1 MASELYNVIDALSRE
16 KGIDPQIVVTAVEDA
31 IVVAT
36 RKYYKTQENLRAEL
50 DKESGQIRAFAVRS
64 IVEGPDQVE
73 DPVAQITLDDAKR
86 IDPAAEVGGELR
98 TYKATD
104 VLGRIAAQ
112 LAKQVIF
119 QKVRE
124 AERDTV
130 YNEYI
135 GRVNEIINATVKR
148 TEGQDVIVDLGKAEG
163 RMPRKEQSRLESFAP
178 GERAR
183 VMIVRVEKAS
193 KGPQVVVSR
202 AAPELVSHL
211 FQTEVPE
218 IYDNTVVIRAIARE
232 AGERTKIA
240 VMSKD
245 KDVDPVGA
253 CVGMKGMR
261 VQSIIRELRG
271 EKIDIIEYHEDP
283 VTFAEKALQPA
294 KVSRVTVLEG
304 QEKHLEVIVDDSQL
318 SLAIGKKG
326 QNVRLA
332 AKLLGWKIDIKSEE
346 EKRQEVEEQMRG
358 MMTPQATPLESVPDL
373 EPGIIEKLV
382 AAGITTVEMVADM
395 TPEQLEEVPGIGP
408 KTVEKISIA
417 VNNYF
422 ASLDAVE
429 AGVEATPADGEVLA
443 EGEVPAEGVA
453 VAQDDE
459 EGGEAIGQD
468 VPAEEEA
475 RELEEEEAAEDD
487 AEAGEVPDEI
497 DESESDDEVAES
509 EVEPTSESDVEP
521 GEEGGQSG
529 DEQGLPDVPGAD
541 SESVE
546 ELADE
551 GQAFEAE
558 VVDGVENAP
567 LADEGE
573 RIIHERP
580 ETPSENVPDEEE
592 PGEKRS

>member
-50 DKESGQIRAFAVRS
+50 DKESGQIRAYAVRT
-64 IVEGPDQVE
+64 IVDDSELIE
-73 DPVAQITLDDAKR
+73 DPNAQIALNDAKR
-86 IDPAAEVGGELR
+86 IDPAAEIGGELR
-98 TYKATD
+98 TYKPTE

-135 GRVNEIINATVKR
+135 GRVGEIINATIKR
-148 TEGQDVIVDLGKAEG
+148 TEGQDVIVDLGKAEA

-183 VMIVRVEKAS
+183 VVIVRVEKAS

-202 AAPELVSHL
+202 AVPELVTHL

-218 IYDNTVVIRAIARE
+218 IYDGTVVIRAIARE

-283 VTFAEKALQPA
+283 VVFAEKALQPA

-304 QEKHLEVIVDDSQL
+304 EDRHLEVVVDDSQL

-346 EKRQEVEEQMRG
+346 EKRQEVEERMSG
-358 MMTPQATPLESVPDL
+358 IMVKDQATPLESIPDL
-373 EPGIIEKLV
+373 EPGIVEKLV
-382 AAGITTVEMVADM
+382 AAGITTVEAVADM

-422 ASLDAVE
+422 SSLGAVE
-429 AGVEATPADGEVLA
+429 GAETAEAV
-443 EGEVPAEGVA
+443 EGEAPAA
-453 VAQDDE
+453 
-459 EGGEAIGQD
+459 GQIED
-468 VPAEEEA
+468 SGSPEEA
-475 RELEEEEAAEDD
+475 PSADEGIAVIAA
-487 AEAGEVPDEI
+487 
-497 DESESDDEVAES
+497 DESETSTESEDESGGSELVAEANAAGDGGPDS
-509 EVEPTSESDVEP
+509 
-521 GEEGGQSG
+521 GGQSG
-529 DEQGLPDVPGAD
+529 DDEGLDDEPEAGD
-541 SESVE
+541 ESVK
-546 ELADE
+546 ELVDE
-551 GQAFEAE
+551 GQYFEAE
-558 VVDGVENAP
+558 VVEGVEDAP
-567 LADEGE
+567 DADVAEVTT
-573 RIIHERP
+573 HERP
-580 ETPSENVPDEEE
+580 ESENENVPEEE
-592 PGEKRS
+592 KPGESR

>member
-1 MASELYNVIDALSRE
+1 
-16 KGIDPQIVVTAVEDA
+16 
-31 IVVAT
+31 
-36 RKYYKTQENLRAEL
+36 
-50 DKESGQIRAFAVRS
+50 
-64 IVEGPDQVE
+64 
-73 DPVAQITLDDAKR
+73 
-86 IDPAAEVGGELR
+86 
-98 TYKATD
+98 
-104 VLGRIAAQ
+104 
-112 LAKQVIF
+112 
-119 QKVRE
+119 
-124 AERDTV
+124 
-130 YNEYI
+130 
-135 GRVNEIINATVKR
+135 
-148 TEGQDVIVDLGKAEG
+148 
-163 RMPRKEQSRLESFAP
+163 
-178 GERAR
+178 
-183 VMIVRVEKAS
+183 
-193 KGPQVVVSR
+193 
-202 AAPELVSHL
+202 
-211 FQTEVPE
+211 
-218 IYDNTVVIRAIARE
+218 
-232 AGERTKIA
+232 
-240 VMSKD
+240 
-245 KDVDPVGA
+245 
-253 CVGMKGMR
+253 MKGMR

-304 QEKHLEVIVDDSQL
+304 HEKHLEVIVDDSQL

-422 ASLDAVE
+422 ASLDAGE
-429 AGVEATPADGEVLA
+429 AGAEEGLVAEA
-443 EGEVPAEGVA
+443 EVPPEGVDATLAA
-453 VAQDDE
+453 VDDE
-459 EGGEAIGQD
+459 EGGEALGQD

-475 RELEEEEAAEDD
+475 RELAAEEAAEADD
-487 AEAGEVPDEI
+487 AAGETPGEI
-497 DESESDDEVAES
+497 AAADPDDEADES
-509 EVEPTSESDVEP
+509 EVEPTSESDVEA
-521 GEEGGQSG
+521 GDEGGQSG
-529 DEQGLPDVPGAD
+529 DEEGLPDEPEAD

-546 ELADE
+546 ELVDE

-567 LADEGE
+567 LADKGE

-580 ETPSENVPDEEE
+580 ETPNENVPDEEE
-592 PGEKRS
+592 PGEKR

>member
-16 KGIDPQIVVTAVEDA
+16 KGIDPQIVVNAVEDA

-50 DKESGQIRAFAVRS
+50 DKESGQIRAFAVRT
-64 IVEGPDQVE
+64 IVDGSEQIE
-73 DPVAQITLDDAKR
+73 DPLAQISLEDAKR

-98 TYKATD
+98 TYKPTD

-135 GRVNEIINATVKR
+135 GRVGEVINATIKR
-148 TEGQDVIVDLGKAEG
+148 QEGQDVIVDLGKAEG
-163 RMPRKEQSRLESFAP
+163 RMPKKEQSRLESFAP

-183 VMIVRVEKAS
+183 VVIVRVEKAS

-202 AAPELVSHL
+202 AVPELVSHL

-346 EKRQEVEEQMRG
+346 EKRQEVEDRMNVVLNQ
-358 MMTPQATPLESVPDL
+358 PATPLESVPDL

-382 AAGITTVEMVADM
+382 AAGITTVEAVADM

-422 ASLDAVE
+422 SSLDAAAAAGGEEGIVAEE
-429 AGVEATPADGEVLA
+429 APAGTEELVVPEEASAAGEDVARAEDEASTSEDEAAALNAAYAGDEELPTPEDKMSA
-443 EGEVPAEGVA
+443 EA
-453 VAQDDE
+453 E
-459 EGGEAIGQD
+459 EGG
-468 VPAEEEA
+468 
-475 RELEEEEAAEDD
+475 
-487 AEAGEVPDEI
+487 
-497 DESESDDEVAES
+497 DESATGPDS
-509 EVEPTSESDVEP
+509 
-521 GEEGGQSG
+521 GGQSG
-529 DEQGLPDVPGAD
+529 DVEGLDEDAEAD

-546 ELADE
+546 ELVE
-551 GQAFEAE
+551 SGQYYEAE
-558 VVDGVENAP
+558 VVEGVEDAP
-567 LADEGE
+567 PADEAE
-573 RIIHERP
+573 VTTHERP
-580 ETPSENVPDEEE
+580 AGENENVSDEEK
-592 PGEKRS
+592 PGEQR

>member
-50 DKESGQIRAFAVRS
+50 DKESGQIRAYAVRS
-64 IVEGPDQVE
+64 IVESSEQVE
-73 DPVAQITLDDAKR
+73 DPLAQITLDDAKR

-98 TYKATD
+98 TYKPTD

-135 GRVNEIINATVKR
+135 GRVAEIINATIKR
-148 TEGQDVIVDLGKAEG
+148 NEGQDVIVDLGKAEG
-163 RMPRKEQSRLESFAP
+163 RMPKKEQSRLESFAP
-178 GERAR
+178 GERVR
-183 VMIVRVEKAS
+183 VVISRVEKAS
-193 KGPQVVVSR
+193 KGPQVIVSR
-202 AAPELVSHL
+202 AAPELVTHL

-358 MMTPQATPLESVPDL
+358 MLTQTTTPLESVPDL
-373 EPGIIEKLV
+373 EEGIIEKLV
-382 AAGITTVEMVADM
+382 AAGITTVEAVADM
-395 TPEQLEEVPGIGP
+395 TPEQLEEVPGVGP

-422 ASLDAVE
+422 ASLDA
-429 AGVEATPADGEVLA
+429 AA
-443 EGEVPAEGVA
+443 EGLPDA
-453 VAQDDE
+453 
-459 EGGEAIGQD
+459 GEAVGED
-468 VPAEEEA
+468 VPVEEEA
-475 RELEEEEAAEDD
+475 RELAAEEAAEDD
-487 AEAGEVPDEI
+487 ETPEDVEAAERDDAEAESAEEV
-497 DESESDDEVAES
+497 SA
-509 EVEPTSESDVEP
+509 ESDVEP
-521 GEEGGQSG
+521 SDEGGQSG
-529 DEQGLPDVPGAD
+529 DEEGLSDDPLSS

-573 RIIHERP
+573 RIIRERP
-580 ETPSENVPDEEE
+580 ETPNENVPDEEE
-592 PGEKRS
+592 PGEKR

>member
-50 DKESGQIRAFAVRS
+50 DKESGQIRAYAVRS
-64 IVEGPDQVE
+64 IVETSEQIE
-73 DPVAQITLDDAKR
+73 DPLAQITLDDAKR

-98 TYKATD
+98 TYKPTD

-135 GRVNEIINATVKR
+135 GRVGEIINATIKR
-148 TEGQDVIVDLGKAEG
+148 NEGQDVIVDLGKAEG
-163 RMPRKEQSRLESFAP
+163 RMPKKEQSRLESFAP
-178 GERAR
+178 GERVR
-183 VMIVRVEKAS
+183 VVIARVEKAS

-202 AAPELVSHL
+202 AAPELVTHL

-271 EKIDIIEYHEDP
+271 EKIDIIEYHEDS
-283 VTFAEKALQPA
+283 VVFAEKALQPA

-358 MMTPQATPLESVPDL
+358 MMTQTTTPLESVPDL
-373 EPGIIEKLV
+373 EEGIVEKLV
-382 AAGITTVEMVADM
+382 AAGITTVEAVADM

-417 VNNYF
+417 VNNFF
-422 ASLDAVE
+422 ASLDA
-429 AGVEATPADGEVLA
+429 GA
-443 EGEVPAEGVA
+443 EGLPNA
-453 VAQDDE
+453 
-459 EGGEAIGQD
+459 GEAVGED
-468 VPAEEEA
+468 VSAEEEA
-475 RELEEEEAAEDD
+475 RDLAATEDVESEEAAGEEAEEVEGAERDD
-487 AEAGEVPDEI
+487 AEAEP
-497 DESESDDEVAES
+497 AEELS
-509 EVEPTSESDVEP
+509 ADSDVEP
-521 GEEGGQSG
+521 SDEGGQAG
-529 DEQGLPDVPGAD
+529 DEEGLPDEPLAS

-573 RIIHERP
+573 RIIRERP
-580 ETPSENVPDEEE
+580 ETPNENVPDEEE
-592 PGEKRS
+592 PGEKR